1 MAKVRIPKVPKREF
15 GLLLLLVAGVIAIL
29 LRLSMR
35 IVSRGHEQIPRTGP
49 YVLVGNH
56 LSYLDPLAVAY
67 VLLLRSRR
75 APHFLAKESLFRVPL
90 LGWLLP
96 RVGQIPVYR
105 LGGSN
110 EEPLRAARALLQ
122 ANHGLLIFPEGT
134 LTRDPN
140 LWPMRGKP
148 GAVRL
153 AIESGAPIFPVA
165 HWGVERILGNYSK
178 RFRPGLWKRVEVV
191 VGPEIDISE
200 FRGRELTS
208 EDLAA
213 ATEKV
218 MRTIA
223 SMVGDLRGEQPP
235 AKLWDP
241 AERGQAIV
249 GNFRKRGG

>member
-15 GLLLLLVAGVIAIL
+15 GFLLLLVAAVLALL

-35 IVSRGHEQIPRTGP
+35 IVSRGHNQIPRSGP

-56 LSYLDPLAVAY
+56 LSYLDPIAVAY

-96 RVGQIPVYR
+96 RLGQIPVYR
-105 LGGSN
+105 GGGSN
-110 EEPLRAARALLQ
+110 EEPLRAARALLE
-122 ANHGLLIFPEGT
+122 ADHGLLIFPEGT
-134 LTRDPN
+134 LTRDPK

-153 AIESGAPIFPVA
+153 ALQSGAPLYPVA
-165 HWGVERILGNYSK
+165 HWGVDRILGNYSK
-178 RFRPGLWKRVEVV
+178 RFSPGFWKRVDVV
-191 VGPEIDISE
+191 VGPEIDLSE
-200 FRGRELTS
+200 FRGRDLTS
-208 EDLAA
+208 EELAQ

-223 SMVGDLRGEQPP
+223 NMVGELRGEQPP
-235 AKLWDP
+235 ARLWDP
-241 AERGQAIV
+241 AERGQSLT
-249 GNFRKRGG
+249 GNYRKPDA